1 MGQASKTK
9 TVDSRKPKHS
19 NDSSRPSKTPVG
31 KGGKEHR
38 DASTVCSYHRVRFA
52 EVDVFLILLF
62 CLQVRRLNM
71 YKTRAKRDKKGKVIH
86 EVSKEG
92 PLLWCHHQQD
102 PQLTVTEKHTV
113 WCTGIPI

>member
-1 MGQASKTK
+1 MGQAAKTK

-38 DASTVCSYHRVRFA
+38 DASTVSAYANLCIVKLT
-52 EVDVFLILLF
+52 VFLIHLF
-62 CLQVRRLNM
+62 CMQVRRLNM

-86 EVSKEG
+86 EVSLVL
-92 PLLWCHHQQD
+92 PLLRRKQD
-102 PQLTVTEKHTV
+102 PQLTVTEQHSV
-113 WCTGIPI
+113 WRTGISI